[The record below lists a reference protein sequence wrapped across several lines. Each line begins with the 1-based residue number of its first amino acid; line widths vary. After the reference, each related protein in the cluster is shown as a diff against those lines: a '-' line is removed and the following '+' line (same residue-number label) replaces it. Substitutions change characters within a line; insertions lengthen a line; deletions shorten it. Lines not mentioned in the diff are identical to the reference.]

1 MCIWKKMTAVEKMRK
16 VWNFYRS
23 IDPKMEEFLFSR
35 WSKHPFFEEKGISIR
50 SRVNLPMIFNR
61 DTPSSSTRNTIFL
74 RTIFNRFRSTRR
86 KVTKERVLTFLSLS
100 LLYTIDTLG
109 SPFLKFDR
117 SFQQIRSR
125 ESRVRIGSFF
135 APQRNIAKKKD
146 LSLKRRSIEV
156 SGEVRSLLTLV
167 TSENT
172 MLDDYKGR
180 SLR

>member
-1 MCIWKKMTAVEKMRK
+1 MIK
-16 VWNFYRS
+16 VS
-23 IDPKMEEFLFSR
+23 
-35 WSKHPFFEEKGISIR
+35 FFEEKGISIR

-86 KVTKERVLTFLSLS
+86 KVTKERALTFLSLS

-125 ESRVRIGSFF
+125 ESRIRIGSFF

>member
-1 MCIWKKMTAVEKMRK
+1 
-16 VWNFYRS
+16 
-23 IDPKMEEFLFSR
+23 
-35 WSKHPFFEEKGISIR
+35 
-50 SRVNLPMIFNR
+50 MIFNR

-86 KVTKERVLTFLSLS
+86 KVTKERALTFLSLS
-100 LLYTIDTLG
+100 LLYTIDTLVAKVG

-125 ESRVRIGSFF
+125 ESRIRIGSFF